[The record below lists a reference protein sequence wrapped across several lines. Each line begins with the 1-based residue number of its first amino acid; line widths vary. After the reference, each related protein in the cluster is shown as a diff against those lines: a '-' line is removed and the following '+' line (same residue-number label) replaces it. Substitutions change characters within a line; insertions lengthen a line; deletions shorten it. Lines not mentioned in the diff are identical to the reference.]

1 MDDGRGEISRAL
13 ASPFMASSFRQLP
26 AYQLSAALSRDLRAV
41 VTKWPAFER
50 WSIGMQLVRA
60 AGSVG
65 ANIAEGSGRW
75 HRPDQRRF
83 AFQARGSLCETEH
96 WVLEAQSAGLLD
108 EQWNARVDEA
118 ARSLNR
124 LIRSWPTK

>member
-1 MDDGRGEISRAL
+1 V
-13 ASPFMASSFRQLP
+13 PSSFRDLD
-26 AYQLSAALSRDLRAV
+26 AYRLSAQMAQELRSIV
-41 VTKWPAFER
+41 VKWPSFDR
-50 WSIGMQLVRA
+50 WSIGIQLTRA

-75 HRPDQRRF
+75 HRPDQRKF

-96 WVLEAQSAGLLD
+96 WILLACDAGLLD
-108 EQWNARVDEA
+108 EAWMTRVDEA

-124 LIRSWPTK
+124 LIRSWPAT